1 MIIRAETDEQIQATF
16 AVMHQL
22 RPHLVADTY
31 GALIRELMQT
41 RGYRLAALLDEAG
54 EVRAVAGYH
63 LDRMLYCDRLLL
75 LNDFVTDERLRS
87 RGYGRQLLTWLKDEA
102 RAHGCTQLQLISNV
116 RREDAHRFYYR
127 EGFVIAAFHFQTV
140 L

>member
-1 MIIRAETDEQIQATF
+1 MIIRAETDEQIQITF

-22 RPHLVADTY
+22 RPHLTADTY
-31 GALIRELMQT
+31 VAKIRELMT
-41 RGYRLAALLDEAG
+41 ERGYQLAALLGEAG

-75 LNDFVTDERLRS
+75 LDDFVTDERVRS
-87 RGYGRQLLTWLKDEA
+87 HGYGRRLLTWLKEEA
-102 RAHGCTQLQLISNV
+102 RAHNCTEVHLISNV
-116 RREDAHRFYYR
+116 KREGAHRFYFR
-127 EGFVIAAFHFQTV
+127 ENFAITAFHFQAT

>member
-1 MIIRAETDEQIQATF
+1 MITRAETDEQIQATF

-22 RPHLVADTY
+22 RPHLAADTY
-31 GALIRELMQT
+31 VTLIRELMAE
-41 RGYRLAALLDEAG
+41 RGYRLAALLDADG

-63 LDRMLYCDRLLL
+63 LERMLYCDRLLL
-75 LNDFVTDERLRS
+75 LDDFVTDERVRS
-87 RGYGRQLLTWLKDEA
+87 HGYGKRLLTWLKDEA

-127 EGFVIAAFHFQTV
+127 EGFVITAFHFQTV